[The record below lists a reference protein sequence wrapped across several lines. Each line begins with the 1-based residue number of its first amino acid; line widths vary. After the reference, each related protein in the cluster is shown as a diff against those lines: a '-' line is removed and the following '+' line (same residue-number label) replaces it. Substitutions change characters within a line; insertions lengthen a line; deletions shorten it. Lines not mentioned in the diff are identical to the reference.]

1 MGREKQLKTT
11 ELGVIGP
18 SNCANLKTNKAN
30 QKGPKMNVEWRNI
43 HTTVVMTTKHE
54 AEQAGLTSVL
64 VDVLRSEDPDALRDA
79 LEWWIAIA
87 HSPWTF
93 AIGVSAEAGQLCK
106 KLTIDSKASWGR
118 VISRVRSYGKGRE
131 GIVKAMRC
139 EPPLFA
145 IAYLTARMRDDLI
158 DPSEVELI
166 LHESGWVN

>member
-1 MGREKQLKTT
+1 
-11 ELGVIGP
+11 
-18 SNCANLKTNKAN
+18 
-30 QKGPKMNVEWRNI
+30 MNVSWHNI
-43 HTTVVMTTKHE
+43 HNTLLMTTQFE
-54 AEQAGLTSVL
+54 PDLAGLTNALLAS
-64 VDVLRSEDPDALRDA
+64 LRHEGPDELRDA
-79 LEWWIAIA
+79 LEWWVAIA

-106 KLTIDSKASWGR
+106 KLTIGSKASWGR
-118 VISRVRSYGKGRE
+118 VVSRVRSYGKGLE
-131 GIVKAMRC
+131 GVAKAMRC

>member
-1 MGREKQLKTT
+1 
-11 ELGVIGP
+11 
-18 SNCANLKTNKAN
+18 
-30 QKGPKMNVEWRNI
+30 MNVSWQDI
-43 HTTVVMTTKHE
+43 HTTIVMTTQYKPD
-54 AEQAGLTSVL
+54 QDSLTSAL
-64 VDVLRSEDPDALRDA
+64 VDALRSEDSEELDNALD
-79 LEWWIAIA
+79 WWVAIA

-106 KLTIDSKASWGR
+106 KLTVGSKASWER
-118 VISRVRSYGKGRE
+118 VLSRVRSYGKGLE
-131 GIVKAMRC
+131 GIAKAMRC

>member
-1 MGREKQLKTT
+1 
-11 ELGVIGP
+11 
-18 SNCANLKTNKAN
+18 
-30 QKGPKMNVEWRNI
+30 MNVEWRDI
-43 HTTVVMTTKHE
+43 HTTIVMTTQYE
-54 AEQAGLTSVL
+54 PDQSALTSVL
-64 VDVLRSEDPDALRDA
+64 VDALRSEDPDELRDA
-79 LEWWIAIA
+79 LEWWVEIA

-106 KLTIDSKASWGR
+106 KLTMGSKASWGR
-118 VISRVRSYGKGRE
+118 VLSRVRSYGKGLE
-131 GIVKAMRC
+131 GIAKAMRC

>member
-1 MGREKQLKTT
+1 
-11 ELGVIGP
+11 
-18 SNCANLKTNKAN
+18 
-30 QKGPKMNVEWRNI
+30 MNVEWRDI
-43 HTTVVMTTKHE
+43 HTTIVMTTQHE
-54 AEQAGLTSVL
+54 PEQAGLTKFL
-64 VDVLRSEDPDALRDA
+64 MYAIRSEDPDKLRDA
-79 LEWWIAIA
+79 LEWWVAIA

-106 KLTIDSKASWGR
+106 KLTIGSKASWGC
-118 VISRVRSYGKGRE
+118 VLSRVHSYGKGLE
-131 GIVKAMRC
+131 GIAKAMRC

>member
-1 MGREKQLKTT
+1 
-11 ELGVIGP
+11 
-18 SNCANLKTNKAN
+18 
-30 QKGPKMNVEWRNI
+30 MNVEWRDI
-43 HTTVVMTTKHE
+43 HTTIVMTTQHE
-54 AEQAGLTSVL
+54 PEQTGLTKFLMDAV
-64 VDVLRSEDPDALRDA
+64 RSEDPDELRDA
-79 LEWWIAIA
+79 LEWWVAIA

-106 KLTIDSKASWGR
+106 KLTVGSKASWGR
-118 VISRVRSYGKGRE
+118 VLSRVRSYGEGLE
-131 GIVKAMRC
+131 GIAKAMRC